1 MSHSKRI
8 ARLTAWLLALCL
20 CIMPIHARNTD
31 EPTKAVEATQA
42 PAETSNRLATL
53 VRRSPY
59 YTSVA
64 IGCLEDGTKLTVTG
78 STQVFYRISC
88 YEMTG
93 YIAKSQVAHGV
104 DGEYYVNCDVDSSES
119 KLLPAYTAQD
129 ALSVKGLV
137 RSTSAKYIG
146 VPYVSGGTTPRGF
159 DCSGFTQYVFAGL
172 GIELNRT
179 VAGQLENGVVI
190 SKEDLQCGDLIFF
203 QNTTGWGHFASHV
216 GIYIGNGQMIHSGNN
231 GVAVV
236 DFEDAYYTNHFMC
249 ARRVILTD
257 LPQEDL
263 APAFGISGNMN
274 SSYWRESSQTE
285 TSGNFFG
292 DALASAWNI

>member
-1 MSHSKRI
+1 MSYSKRI
-8 ARLTAWLLALCL
+8 VRLTAWLLALCL
-20 CIMPIHARNTD
+20 CIMPVHARNTD
-31 EPTKAVEATQA
+31 EPTKAVEAVETVT
-42 PAETSNRLATL
+42 ETSNRLASL

-78 STQVFYRISC
+78 STQAFYRISC

-93 YIAKSQVAHGV
+93 YIAKSQVAQGA
-104 DGEYYVNCDVDSSES
+104 DGEYYVNCAEDSSES
-119 KLLPAYTAQD
+119 KFLSAYTARD
-129 ALSVKGLV
+129 ALSVKSLV
-137 RSTSAKYIG
+137 RSVSMQYTG

-159 DCSGFTQYVFAGL
+159 DCSGFTQYVFAKL
-172 GIELNRT
+172 GIELNRP
-179 VAGQLENGVVI
+179 VASQLENGVI
-190 SKEDLQCGDLIFF
+190 IAKEDLQCGDLVFF

-216 GIYIGNGQMIHSGNN
+216 GIYIGNGQMIHAGNN

-236 DFEDAYYTNHFMC
+236 NFEDAYYTNHFMC

-257 LPQEDL
+257 LPQEEFT
-263 APAFGISGNMN
+263 PAFGISGNIN

-285 TSGNFFG
+285 TSGNFFM
-292 DALASAWNI
+292 LASA

>member
-8 ARLTAWLLALCL
+8 VRLTAWLLALCL
-20 CIMPIHARNTD
+20 CIMPVHAWNTD
-31 EPTKAVEATQA
+31 EPTKAVEAVETVT
-42 PAETSNRLATL
+42 ETSNGLASL

-78 STQVFYRISC
+78 STQAFYRISC

-93 YIAKSQVAHGV
+93 YIAKSQVAQGA
-104 DGEYYVNCDVDSSES
+104 DGEYYVNCAGDSSES
-119 KLLPAYTAQD
+119 KFLSAYTARD
-129 ALSVKGLV
+129 ALSVKSLV
-137 RSTSAKYIG
+137 RSVSMQYTG

-159 DCSGFTQYVFAGL
+159 DCSGFTQYVFAKL
-172 GIELNRT
+172 SIELNRP
-179 VAGQLENGVVI
+179 VASQLENGVI
-190 SKEDLQCGDLIFF
+190 IAKEDLQCGDLVFF

-216 GIYIGNGQMIHSGNN
+216 GIYIGNGQMIHAGNN

-236 DFEDAYYTNHFMC
+236 NFEDAYYTNHFMC

-257 LPQEDL
+257 LPQEEFT
-263 APAFGISGNMN
+263 PAFGISGNIN

-285 TSGNFFG
+285 TSGNFFM
-292 DALASAWNI
+292 LASA

>member
-1 MSHSKRI
+1 MSYSKRI
-8 ARLTAWLLALCL
+8 VRLTAWLLALCL
-20 CIMPIHARNTD
+20 CIMPVHARNTD
-31 EPTKAVEATQA
+31 EPTKAVETVETFT
-42 PAETSNRLATL
+42 ETSNGLASL

-78 STQVFYRISC
+78 STQAFYRISC

-93 YIAKSQVAHGV
+93 YIAKSQVAQGA
-104 DGEYYVNCDVDSSES
+104 DGEYYVNCAEDSSES
-119 KLLPAYTAQD
+119 KFLSAYTARD
-129 ALSVKGLV
+129 ALSVKSLV
-137 RSTSAKYIG
+137 RSVSMQYTG

-159 DCSGFTQYVFAGL
+159 DCSGFTQYVFAKL
-172 GIELNRT
+172 GIELNRP
-179 VAGQLENGVVI
+179 VASQLENGVI
-190 SKEDLQCGDLIFF
+190 IAKEDLQCGDLVFF

-216 GIYIGNGQMIHSGNN
+216 GIYIGNGQMIHAGNN

-236 DFEDAYYTNHFMC
+236 NFEDAYYTNHFMC

-257 LPQEDL
+257 LPQEEFT
-263 APAFGISGNMN
+263 PAFGISGNIN

-285 TSGNFFG
+285 TSGNFFM
-292 DALASAWNI
+292 LASA

>member
-1 MSHSKRI
+1 MSYSKRI
-8 ARLTAWLLALCL
+8 VRLTAWLLALCL
-20 CIMPIHARNTD
+20 CIMPIHAHNGD
-31 EPTKAVEATQA
+31 ESAESVETAETVL
-42 PAETSNRLATL
+42 ETSNRLVSL
-53 VRRSPY
+53 VRRNPY
-59 YTSVA
+59 YDSVA
-64 IGCLEDGTKLTVTG
+64 IGCLENGTKLTVTG
-78 STQVFYRISC
+78 STQAFYRISC

-93 YIAKSQVAHGV
+93 YIAKSQVAQGA
-104 DGEYYVNCDVDSSES
+104 DGEYYVNCAEDSSES
-119 KLLPAYTAQD
+119 KFLPAYTAQD
-129 ALSVKGLV
+129 ALSAKGLV
-137 RSTSAKYIG
+137 RSTSMKYTG

-159 DCSGFTQYVFAGL
+159 DCSGLTQYVFTNL

-179 VAGQLENGVVI
+179 VAGQLENGVI
-190 SKEDLQCGDLIFF
+190 IAKEDLQCGDLVFF

-236 DFEDAYYTNHFMC
+236 NFEDAYYTYHFMC

-257 LPQEDL
+257 LPQEEL

-292 DALASAWNI
+292 DALASA

>member
-1 MSHSKRI
+1 MSYSKRI
-8 ARLTAWLLALCL
+8 VRLTAWLLALCL
-20 CIMPIHARNTD
+20 CIMPIHAHNGD
-31 EPTKAVEATQA
+31 ESAESVETAETVL
-42 PAETSNRLATL
+42 ETSNRLVSL
-53 VRRSPY
+53 VRRNPY
-59 YTSVA
+59 YDSVA
-64 IGCLEDGTKLTVTG
+64 IGCLENGTKLTVVGT
-78 STQVFYRISC
+78 TQAFYRVSC

-93 YIAKSQVAHGV
+93 YIAKSQVAQGA
-104 DGEYYVNCDVDSSES
+104 DGEYYVNCAEDSSES
-119 KLLPAYTAQD
+119 KFLPAYTAQD
-129 ALSVKGLV
+129 ALSAKGLV
-137 RSTSAKYIG
+137 RSTSMKYTG

-159 DCSGFTQYVFAGL
+159 DCSGLTQYVFTNL

-179 VAGQLENGVVI
+179 VAGQLENGVI
-190 SKEDLQCGDLIFF
+190 IAKEDLQCGDLVFF

-236 DFEDAYYTNHFMC
+236 NFEDAYYTYHFMC

-257 LPQEDL
+257 LPQEEL

-292 DALASAWNI
+292 DALASA

>member
-1 MSHSKRI
+1 MSYSKRI
-8 ARLTAWLLALCL
+8 MRLTAWLLALCL
-20 CIMPIHARNTD
+20 CIMPIHAQNGD
-31 EPTKAVEATQA
+31 ESAESVETAETVL
-42 PAETSNRLATL
+42 ETSNRLVSL
-53 VRRSPY
+53 VRRNPY
-59 YTSVA
+59 YDSVA

-78 STQVFYRISC
+78 TTQAFYRISC

-93 YIAKSQVAHGV
+93 YIAKSQVAQGA
-104 DGEYYVNCDVDSSES
+104 DGQYYVNCTKDSSES

-129 ALSVKGLV
+129 ALFVKSLV
-137 RSTSAKYIG
+137 RSVSMQYTG

-159 DCSGFTQYVFAGL
+159 DCSGFAQYVFANL
-172 GIELNRT
+172 GIELNRP
-179 VAGQLENGVVI
+179 VAGQLENGVI
-190 SKEDLQCGDLIFF
+190 IAKEDLQCGDLVFF

-257 LPQEDL
+257 LPQEEIV
-263 APAFGISGNMN
+263 PAFGISGNIN

-292 DALASAWNI
+292 NALASA

>member
-1 MSHSKRI
+1 MSHSKRTL
-8 ARLTAWLLALCL
+8 RLTAWLLALCL
-20 CIMPIHARNTD
+20 CIMPVHARNTD
-31 EPTKAVEATQA
+31 EPTEAVEATQTLF
-42 PAETSNRLATL
+42 ETSNRLATL

-64 IGCLEDGTKLTVTG
+64 IGCLENGTKLTVIG
-78 STQVFYRISC
+78 STQAFYRVSC

-93 YIAKSQVAHGV
+93 YVAKSQVVQDA
-104 DGEYYVNCDVDSSES
+104 DGEYYVNCDGNSSES
-119 KLLPAYTAQD
+119 KQLPAHTAQD

-137 RSTSAKYIG
+137 RSTSMKYTG

-159 DCSGFTQYVFAGL
+159 DCSGFTQFVFANL
-172 GIELNRT
+172 GIALNRT

-216 GIYIGNGQMIHSGNN
+216 GIYIGNGQMIHSGNS

-236 DFEDAYYTNHFMC
+236 NLEDAYYTYHFMC
-249 ARRVILTD
+249 ARRVILSD
-257 LPQEDL
+257 LPQEEL
-263 APAFGISGNMN
+263 APAFGISGNIN

-292 DALASAWNI
+292 DILASA

>member
-1 MSHSKRI
+1 MSYSKRI
-8 ARLTAWLLALCL
+8 VRLTAWLLALCL
-20 CIMPIHARNTD
+20 CIMPIHARNFD
-31 EPTKAVEATQA
+31 ESTKGVETIQAAT
-42 PAETSNRLATL
+42 ETSNRLASL

-78 STQVFYRISC
+78 TTQAFYRISC

-93 YIAKSQVAHGV
+93 YIAKSQVAQGA
-104 DGEYYVNCDVDSSES
+104 DGQYYVNCAEDSSES

-137 RSTSAKYIG
+137 RSVSMQYTG

-159 DCSGFTQYVFAGL
+159 DCSGFAQYVFANL
-172 GIELNRT
+172 GIELNRP
-179 VAGQLENGVVI
+179 VAGQLENGVI
-190 SKEDLQCGDLIFF
+190 IAKEDLQCGDLVFF

-236 DFEDAYYTNHFMC
+236 NFEDAYYTYHFMC
-249 ARRVILTD
+249 ARRVILSD
-257 LPQEDL
+257 LPQEEL
-263 APAFGISGNMN
+263 TPAFGISGNMN

-292 DALASAWNI
+292 DALASA